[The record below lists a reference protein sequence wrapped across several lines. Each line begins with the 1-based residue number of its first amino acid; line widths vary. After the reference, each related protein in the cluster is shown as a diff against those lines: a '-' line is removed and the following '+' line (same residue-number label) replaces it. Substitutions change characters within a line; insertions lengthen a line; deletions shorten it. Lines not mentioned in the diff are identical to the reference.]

1 MFSKVLARFEHFPE
15 KLPDLEYDFHLIIEE
30 RSWEICNT
38 LSSSEKPLEQP
49 YTDNWA

>member
-15 KLPDLEYDFHLIIEE
+15 KLPDLEYDFHLIREE
-30 RSWEICNT
+30 RSWEIFNT
-38 LSSSEKPLEQP
+38 LSSFEKTLEQP